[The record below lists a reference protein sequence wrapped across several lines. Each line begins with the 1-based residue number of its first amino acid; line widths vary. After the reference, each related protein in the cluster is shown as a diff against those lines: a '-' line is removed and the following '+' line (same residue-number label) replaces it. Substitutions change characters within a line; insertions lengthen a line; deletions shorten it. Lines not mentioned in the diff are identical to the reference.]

1 MKLAVLIGVSEY
13 ASQQNLSASK
23 NDVKLV
29 KSMLDLSNEYSDI
42 LYIEHDTNTRQV
54 KSKLSEFIERHSQQE
69 IDELFFYFSGHGLFD
84 GSEFH
89 YILSDFDSSKIKSTS
104 LENGEL
110 DIMMKSLKP
119 KLTVKIVDA
128 CNSGVPYIKDPIALS
143 KHIDES
149 KLGFSK
155 CYFMFSSEDAQFSFA
170 DTHLSFFTKA
180 IGEAVAY
187 IAESS
192 IRYKDIIDYIS
203 DKFSRNENQ
212 SPVFVNQASFT
223 ETFIKNITTES
234 KKIIEGALSV
244 IPESLVSTKQQPL
257 KDLVIRDAARYFN
270 EKTALAIYESLPV
283 IVQKQ
288 FKFRGDAKDLFD
300 VVINSFDS
308 YDAIPKLPLLAE
320 WVDKNNDD
328 LFVKAITER
337 KERSVRKP
345 KRRTL
350 ASSLSSMN
358 LWGSID
364 DDDDDNYRWVTEHYY
379 SPTSIE
385 SLLNCTYKM
394 IAVMAKSKYPN
405 VNSAKLFILPLLSK
419 TRLVILSC
427 TASFKPSGWDEE
439 TLVDNQIK
447 WTPNVIELIEKDDIE
462 KYFDELA
469 KRFEKEVLSPVL
481 KIFNIAH
488 ESKNT

>member
-1 MKLAVLIGVSEY
+1 MKIAVLIGVSEY
-13 ASQQNLSASK
+13 ASQLNLSASK
-23 NDVKLV
+23 NDVKLI
-29 KSMLDLSNEYSDI
+29 KSILDLSGEYYDI
-42 LYIEHDTNTRQV
+42 LYIDNDTNTRQI
-54 KSKLSEFIERHSQQE
+54 KSKLSDFIERHSEQE

-89 YILSDFDSSKIKSTS
+89 YIMSDFDSSKIKSTS

-155 CYFMFSSEDAQFSFA
+155 CYFMFSSEDAQYSFA
-170 DTHLSFFTKA
+170 DSHLSFFTKA

-187 IAESS
+187 ISESS
-192 IRYKDIIDYIS
+192 IRYKDVIDYIS

-223 ETFIKNITTES
+223 ETFIKNITAEN
-234 KKIIEGALSV
+234 KRKIEDELSV
-244 IPESLVSTKQQPL
+244 MPEPVVSTKRQPL
-257 KDLVIRDAARYFN
+257 KELVIKDAARYFN
-270 EKTALAIYESLPV
+270 KEAALEIYESLPV
-283 IVQKQ
+283 IVGKQ
-288 FKFRGDAKDLFD
+288 FHFDGDAKDLFD
-300 VVINSFDS
+300 VVINSFDN
-308 YDAIPKLPLLAE
+308 YDTIPKLSLLAE

-337 KERSVRKP
+337 KERNVRKP
-345 KRRTL
+345 KRKPFS
-350 ASSLSSMN
+350 SSLSSIN
-358 LWGSID
+358 IWATI

-385 SLLNCTYKM
+385 SLLDCSYKM
-394 IAVMAKSKYPN
+394 ITVMAKSKYPN
-405 VNSAKLFILPLLSK
+405 INSAKLFVLPLLSK

-427 TASFKPSGWDEE
+427 TASFKPSGWDDE
-439 TLVDNQIK
+439 TLVDSQIK
-447 WTPNVIELIEKDDIE
+447 WTPNVIELINKIE
-462 KYFDELA
+462 IDNYFGKLA
-469 KRFEKEVLSPVL
+469 KLFEQEVLAPVL
-481 KIFNIAH
+481 KTFNISPEA
-488 ESKNT
+488 KGK